1 MCGIGSV
8 KERDGYTRYE
18 DILVDV
24 KLYSLEDS
32 TMKILR
38 SIYLENEQ
46 VERLMKLSA
55 KTKIP
60 QAVFIREGLDLM
72 LAKYENEIKG
82 SQKKRKGR

>member
-1 MCGIGSV
+1 MIRCRLFAGEI
-8 KERDGYTRYE
+8 D
-18 DILVDV
+18 
-24 KLYSLEDS
+24 SLEDN

-46 VERLMKLSA
+46 VERLMKLST

-82 SQKKRKGR
+82 SNRKRKGR

>member
-1 MCGIGSV
+1 MQRGILFAG
-8 KERDGYTRYE
+8 EID
-18 DILVDV
+18 
-24 KLYSLEDS
+24 SLEDS

-72 LAKYENEIKG
+72 LAKYDNEIKG
-82 SQKKRKGR
+82 SHKKRKGRFNFFKNLSKK

>member
-1 MCGIGSV
+1 
-8 KERDGYTRYE
+8 
-18 DILVDV
+18 
-24 KLYSLEDS
+24 
-32 TMKILR
+32 MKILR

-72 LAKYENEIKG
+72 LAKYEKEIKG
-82 SQKKRKGR
+82 SHKRRKGR

>member
-1 MCGIGSV
+1 MQRGILFAG
-8 KERDGYTRYE
+8 EID
-18 DILVDV
+18 
-24 KLYSLEDS
+24 SLEDS

-72 LAKYENEIKG
+72 LAKYDNEIKG
-82 SQKKRKGR
+82 SHKKRKGR

>member
-1 MCGIGSV
+1 MNRGILFPG
-8 KERDGYTRYE
+8 EIG
-18 DILVDV
+18 
-24 KLYSLEDS
+24 SLEDS
-32 TMKILR
+32 AMKILR

-82 SQKKRKGR
+82 SNRKRKGR

>member
-1 MCGIGSV
+1 MNRGILFPG
-8 KERDGYTRYE
+8 EIG
-18 DILVDV
+18 
-24 KLYSLEDS
+24 SLEDS

-46 VERLMKLSA
+46 VDRLMKLSA

-82 SQKKRKGR
+82 SHKKRKGR

>member
-1 MCGIGSV
+1 MQRGILFAG
-8 KERDGYTRYE
+8 ERD
-18 DILVDV
+18 
-24 KLYSLEDS
+24 SLEDS

-82 SQKKRKGR
+82 SHKKRKGR

>member
-1 MCGIGSV
+1 MNRGILFPG
-8 KERDGYTRYE
+8 EIG
-18 DILVDV
+18 L
-24 KLYSLEDS
+24 LEDS

-82 SQKKRKGR
+82 SHKKRRGR

>member
-1 MCGIGSV
+1 
-8 KERDGYTRYE
+8 
-18 DILVDV
+18 
-24 KLYSLEDS
+24 
-32 TMKILR
+32 MKILR

-72 LAKYENEIKG
+72 LAKYKNEIKEN
-82 SQKKRKGR
+82 QKKRKGR

>member
-1 MCGIGSV
+1 MIRCRLFAGEI
-8 KERDGYTRYE
+8 D
-18 DILVDV
+18 
-24 KLYSLEDS
+24 SLEDN

-46 VERLMKLSA
+46 VERLMKLST

-82 SQKKRKGR
+82 SNKKRKGR

>member
-1 MCGIGSV
+1 MCGIGNV
-8 KERDGYTRYE
+8 KEEGDHTRYE
-18 DILVDV
+18 KILVVV
-24 KLYSLEDS
+24 KLDSLEDS

-55 KTKIP
+55 KTKVP

-72 LAKYENEIKG
+72 LAKYEHEIKG

>member
-1 MCGIGSV
+1 MIRCRLFAGEI
-8 KERDGYTRYE
+8 D
-18 DILVDV
+18 
-24 KLYSLEDS
+24 SLEDK

-46 VERLMKLSA
+46 VERLMKLST

-82 SQKKRKGR
+82 SNKKRKGR

>member
-1 MCGIGSV
+1 MIRCRLFAGEI
-8 KERDGYTRYE
+8 D
-18 DILVDV
+18 
-24 KLYSLEDS
+24 SLEDN

-82 SQKKRKGR
+82 SNRKRKGR

>member
-1 MCGIGSV
+1 MIRCRLFAGEI
-8 KERDGYTRYE
+8 D
-18 DILVDV
+18 
-24 KLYSLEDS
+24 SLEDN

-82 SQKKRKGR
+82 SNKKRKGR

>member
-1 MCGIGSV
+1 MNRCILFPGEIG
-8 KERDGYTRYE
+8 
-18 DILVDV
+18 L
-24 KLYSLEDS
+24 LEAS

-82 SQKKRKGR
+82 SHKKRRGR